1 MSDIRSGSWRQV
13 ARRAMDAVDQS
24 GVVSD
29 ERKQA
34 LHDLAD
40 RADRIT
46 HDVTS
51 GGRDIVDTAAAALDN
66 ASNALREASATVRD
80 TSADV
85 QRLVRRQTRLVA
97 AVGGAITAALVALT
111 VVEGRRL
118 RR

>member
-1 MSDIRSGSWRQV
+1 MSDIRGGSWRQV

-29 ERKQA
+29 ERKRS

-46 HDVTS
+46 HDVTT

-66 ASNALREASATVRD
+66 AASALREASATVRD

-85 QRLVRRQTRLVA
+85 QHLVRRQTRILA
-97 AVGGAITAALVALT
+97 GVGGGIAAALVALT
-111 VVEGRRL
+111 VVEARRP

>member
-1 MSDIRSGSWRQV
+1 MSDIRGGSWRQV
-13 ARRAMDAVDQS
+13 AKRAMDAVDQS

-29 ERKQA
+29 DRKKS

-51 GGRDIVDTAAAALDN
+51 GGREIVDTAAAALDN
-66 ASNALREASATVRD
+66 AASALREASTAVRD
-80 TSADV
+80 ASTDV
-85 QRLVRRQTRLVA
+85 QRLVRRQTRLMA
-97 AVGGAITAALVALT
+97 GVGGSIAAALVALA
-111 VVEGRRL
+111 VVEARRP